1 MAVDLPTELWLR
13 ITHFVSDNDL
23 FRLISVNRLF
33 FDLVTDRR
41 YRQLIIDDDRPAALV
56 NKITRIECVLFS
68 LQVNLISNAMQR
80 NDPMVAARV
89 KSLCIHPKAVRSAC
103 IRSAKGGEKNVIR
116 PAKHPN
122 WPDVFQ

>member
-1 MAVDLPTELWLR
+1 MPVDLPTELWLR

-56 NKITRIECVLFS
+56 NKITRIE
-68 LQVNLISNAMQR
+68 
-80 NDPMVAARV
+80 
-89 KSLCIHPKAVRSAC
+89 
-103 IRSAKGGEKNVIR
+103 
-116 PAKHPN
+116 
-122 WPDVFQ
+122 